1 MLLRGGLLLR
11 EILLVLRVPF
21 RRGVAEMD
29 LGVID
34 LRGLDGVRE
43 RESSEAGLLEQVRS
57 RPRETDRD
65 RIVNGEVDVLRLE
78 E

>member
-11 EILLVLRVPF
+11 ERLLVLRVPF
-21 RRGVAEMD
+21 RRGVAERD

-34 LRGLDGVRE
+34 LLGLDGVRE
-43 RESSEAGLLEQVRS
+43 RESTEAGLLERVRS

-65 RIVNGEVDVLRLE
+65 GMIIFEGRS
-78 E
+78 